1 MEIAAHV
8 AVGSIEEKGAHQS
21 INRSFKQAFFSP
33 SEKSLPFR
41 KTTFND
47 TQPGR
52 TVRWARLGRNI
63 ICMIHA
69 GSESGNFEPGRF
81 RQSLES
87 SVCAKSTG
95 KVEHALSITFS
106 ALIWARNS
114 SKHGTVVHQFISLS
128 LTFNDIRSKSVG
140 TIVWSQLTPKV
151 ERFYG
156 DQLIS
161 SSAYL

>member
-1 MEIAAHV
+1 MNQLELAWSHRQL
-8 AVGSIEEKGAHQS
+8 SHTWQEYNLH
-21 INRSFKQAFFSP
+21 
-33 SEKSLPFR
+33 
-41 KTTFND
+41 D
-47 TQPGR
+47 TCP
-52 TVRWARLGRNI
+52 
-63 ICMIHA
+63 
-69 GSESGNFEPGRF
+69 SESGNFEPGRF
-81 RQSLES
+81 RQCLQS
-87 SVCAKSTG
+87 SVCVKSTG

-161 SSAYL
+161 SSENCFWVAFT

>member
-1 MEIAAHV
+1 
-8 AVGSIEEKGAHQS
+8 
-21 INRSFKQAFFSP
+21 
-33 SEKSLPFR
+33 
-41 KTTFND
+41 
-47 TQPGR
+47 
-52 TVRWARLGRNI
+52 
-63 ICMIHA
+63 MIHA

-81 RQSLES
+81 RQSVES